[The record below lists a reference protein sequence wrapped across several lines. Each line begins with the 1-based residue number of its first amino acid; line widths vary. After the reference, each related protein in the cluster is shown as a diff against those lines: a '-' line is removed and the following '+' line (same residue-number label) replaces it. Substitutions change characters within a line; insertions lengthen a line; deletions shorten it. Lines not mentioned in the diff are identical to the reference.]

1 MTDYTDTLHLSPP
14 PYNISL
20 FTCTVAE
27 NDEDA
32 PENIGFFSIHTNS
45 FACLKYFEIND

>member
-1 MTDYTDTLHLSPP
+1 MTDYTDTLHLSPPP

-32 PENIGFFSIHTNS
+32 PENIGFFLYIQIHSHVWNI
-45 FACLKYFEIND
+45 LK